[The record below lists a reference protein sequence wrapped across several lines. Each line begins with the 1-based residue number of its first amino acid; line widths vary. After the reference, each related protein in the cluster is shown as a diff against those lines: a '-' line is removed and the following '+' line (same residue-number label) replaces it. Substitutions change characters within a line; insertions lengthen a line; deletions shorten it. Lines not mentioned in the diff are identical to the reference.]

1 MEIDLNVPNALTLE
15 AVRKLIASKDDSQ
28 HRQLRVTTSGK
39 AFLSDDCGSVNLSGI
54 LFRLETWCAGNDYCG
69 SNAAQDE
76 KWVKTIFKIIDQN
89 WPTPSS
95 AYIYPF

>member
-39 AFLSDDCGSVNLSGI
+39 AFL
-54 LFRLETWCAGNDYCG
+54 
-69 SNAAQDE
+69 
-76 KWVKTIFKIIDQN
+76 
-89 WPTPSS
+89 
-95 AYIYPF
+95 